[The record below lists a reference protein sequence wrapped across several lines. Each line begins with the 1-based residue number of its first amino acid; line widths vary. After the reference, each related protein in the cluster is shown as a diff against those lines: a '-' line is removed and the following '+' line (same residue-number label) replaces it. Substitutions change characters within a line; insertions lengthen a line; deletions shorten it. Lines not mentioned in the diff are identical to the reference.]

1 MRTMGRALRGPIN
14 ATRASIGDIYRL
26 IQQWDHPTRSDPPNK
41 AAPPLRVA
49 SKQIH
54 SNAAEKEG
62 GGRHQAPVGTLQV
75 ESQGWRGRYV
85 SKVTREGAETSNA
98 SSTGDRSSG
107 DCVLSNTR
115 SRAHSLTRA
124 SPSRKLPKRQDC
136 PTSESRPC
144 STQLVGVPSPLR
156 TSRSVRST
164 QTRRA

>member
-1 MRTMGRALRGPIN
+1 MRTMDRALRGPIN
-14 ATRASIGDIYRL
+14 ATRARISNIYTL
-26 IQQWDHPTRSDPPNK
+26 IQELGHPTRSDPPNK

-85 SKVTREGAETSNA
+85 SKRTRKGAETSNELR
-98 SSTGDRSSG
+98 TGDRSSG
-107 DCVLSNTR
+107 DCVLSNSR
-115 SRAHSLTRA
+115 SRAHSLTRT
-124 SPSRKLPKRQDC
+124 SPSRDIPKRQDC
-136 PTSESRPC
+136 PTLESRPC
-144 STQLVGVPSPLR
+144 STQSVGVPSLLR

-164 QTRRA
+164 RTQRA